1 MRKLLENK
9 VAIVTGA
16 GAGIGKATTKLFT
29 IEGAVVYALDIK
41 GMQWVTEEGYDANQI
56 VPVELDIC
64 DFATVK
70 EVVMAAKKAYGH
82 IDVLA
87 NIAGLISYEL
97 MPMIDYEKFRKMLDV
112 NVVALIHL
120 MSLVSRIMAR
130 EQSGSIIN
138 MASMVGEKGSK
149 GQLSYAA
156 TKGAVIAATKS
167 AAKELAES
175 PLTRITGGISKLAFK
190 GNVENLA
197 KETINQIEIYGGGS
211 DVLTGDIESFS
222 VSTGLAYIR
231 INYANLS
238 GNIETLGVC
247 TGLTNIGLEGSLQ
260 VVGTVEGLLDAM
272 FTNGRRSGQVT
283 VNVKGTSATYNGN
296 VPTSDLVATFTNSGW
311 TIA

>member
-16 GAGIGKATTKLFT
+16 GAGIGKATTKLFA

-70 EVVMAAKKAYGH
+70 EVVMTAKKVYGH

-120 MSLVSRIMAR
+120 MSLVSRIMTR
-130 EQSGSIIN
+130 QQSGSIIN

-167 AAKELAES
+167 AAKELAGSHIRVNAIAPGMVGSERFKAILEEKFAQKINDIPFGRLAEPDEVANLCLFLAS
-175 PLTRITGGISKLAFK
+175 DQSKYITGQIIGIDGA
-190 GNVENLA
+190 A
-197 KETINQIEIYGGGS
+197 II
-211 DVLTGDIESFS
+211 
-222 VSTGLAYIR
+222 
-231 INYANLS
+231 
-238 GNIETLGVC
+238 
-247 TGLTNIGLEGSLQ
+247 
-260 VVGTVEGLLDAM
+260 
-272 FTNGRRSGQVT
+272 
-283 VNVKGTSATYNGN
+283 
-296 VPTSDLVATFTNSGW
+296 
-311 TIA
+311 

>member
-70 EVVMAAKKAYGH
+70 EVVMTAKKVYGH

-120 MSLVSRIMAR
+120 MSLVSRIMTR
-130 EQSGSIIN
+130 QQSGSIIN

-167 AAKELAES
+167 AAKELAGSHIRVNAIAPGMVGSERFKAILEEKFAQKINDIPFGRLAEPDEVANLCLFLAS
-175 PLTRITGGISKLAFK
+175 DQSKYITGQIIGIDGA
-190 GNVENLA
+190 A
-197 KETINQIEIYGGGS
+197 II
-211 DVLTGDIESFS
+211 
-222 VSTGLAYIR
+222 
-231 INYANLS
+231 
-238 GNIETLGVC
+238 
-247 TGLTNIGLEGSLQ
+247 
-260 VVGTVEGLLDAM
+260 
-272 FTNGRRSGQVT
+272 
-283 VNVKGTSATYNGN
+283 
-296 VPTSDLVATFTNSGW
+296 
-311 TIA
+311 